1 MNSSGYIKMRDFK
14 KLEIWQRGVHIAKDI
29 YLLTATI
36 PAREKFGLCSQIQ
49 RASVSIAS
57 NIAEGAARNSE
68 ADFAGYLEIALGSSF
83 EVETQLFIAKEIE
96 YITTET
102 LQQHLDKLEILQKP
116 TNQLI
121 QKLRK
126 SMKANR
132 Y

>member
-1 MNSSGYIKMRDFK
+1 MRDFK
-14 KLEIWQRGVHIAKDI
+14 KLEIWQRGVDVAKDI
-29 YLLTATI
+29 YLLTATF
-36 PAREKFGLCSQIQ
+36 PAREKFDLCSQIQ

-68 ADFAGYLEIALGSSF
+68 ADFARYLEIALGSSF
-83 EVETQLFIAKEIE
+83 EVETQLFIAKEIG

-102 LQQHLDKLEILQKP
+102 LQQHLDKLEILQKQ

-126 SMKANR
+126 SIKANR
-132 Y
+132 C